1 MKSSDKKFNLVK
13 SSFNIIE
20 KSGWKSFS
28 LQKLSYTEKIPINEI
43 KIFFKSEITI
53 LDEFSKMIDIKV
65 EKSFDYEELTNTSVK
80 DNLFELIMLRLEYM
94 QPYRNA
100 LKSIK
105 SSFKSDPLVAK
116 SVAKN
121 VMNSLD
127 FYLELT
133 NAFNDSFLD
142 IFKKKSIFLIY
153 SYIFMIWLEDDSD
166 ELSKTMSELDKLLTF
181 SEKIALDFKTY
192 TPF

>member
-28 LQKLSYTEKIPINEI
+28 LQKLSYAEKIPINEI

-105 SSFKSDPLVAK
+105 SSLKSDPLVAK

-133 NAFNDSFLD
+133 NAYNDSFLD

>member
-1 MKSSDKKFNLVK
+1 MKSSDKKLNLVK

-28 LQKLSYTEKIPINEI
+28 LQKLSYAEKIPINEI

-133 NAFNDSFLD
+133 NAYNDSFLD

>member
-28 LQKLSYTEKIPINEI
+28 LQKLSYAEKIPINEI
-43 KIFFKSEITI
+43 KIFFKSEISI

-105 SSFKSDPLVAK
+105 TSFKSDPLVAR

>member
-13 SSFNIIE
+13 SSFDIIE

-28 LQKLSYTEKIPINEI
+28 LQKLSETEKIPINEI
-43 KIFFKSEITI
+43 KFFFKSEITI
-53 LDEFSKMIDIKV
+53 LAEFSKMIDIKV
-65 EKSFDYEELTNTSVK
+65 EKNFDYEELTNTSVK
-80 DNLFELIMLRLEYM
+80 DNLFELIMLRLEFM

-133 NAFNDSFLD
+133 NVFNDSFLD

-166 ELSKTMSELDKLLTF
+166 ELSKTMSELDKLLSF

>member
-13 SSFNIIE
+13 SSFNIIK
-20 KSGWKSFS
+20 KSGWESFS
-28 LQKLSYTEKIPINEI
+28 LQKLSDIEKISINEI

-65 EKSFDYEELTNTSVK
+65 EKSFDYEELTKTSVK
-80 DNLFELIMLRLEYM
+80 DNLFELIMLRLEFM

-105 SSFKSDPLVAK
+105 NSFKSDPLVAK

>member
-28 LQKLSYTEKIPINEI
+28 LLKLAYAEKIPINEI

-53 LDEFSKMIDIKV
+53 LDEFSKMIDIEV

>member
-28 LQKLSYTEKIPINEI
+28 LQKLSYAEKIPINEI

-65 EKSFDYEELTNTSVK
+65 EKSFDYEELTKTSVK
-80 DNLFELIMLRLEYM
+80 DNLFELIMLRLELM

-100 LKSIK
+100 LKNIK
-105 SSFKSDPLVAK
+105 NSFKSEPQTAK

-133 NAFNDSFLD
+133 NALNDSFLD

>member
-28 LQKLSYTEKIPINEI
+28 LQKLSETEKIPINEI
-43 KIFFKSEITI
+43 KFFFKSEITI

-80 DNLFELIMLRLEYM
+80 DNLFELIMLRLEFM

-105 SSFKSDPLVAK
+105 NSFKSDPHVAK

-166 ELSKTMSELDKLLTF
+166 ELSKTMSELDRLLTF
-181 SEKIALDFKTY
+181 SEKIALNFKTY

>member
-28 LQKLSYTEKIPINEI
+28 LQKLSYAEKIPINEI

-65 EKSFDYEELTNTSVK
+65 EKSFDYEELTKTSVK

-133 NAFNDSFLD
+133 NAYNDSFLD

>member
-13 SSFNIIE
+13 SSFNLIE

-28 LQKLSYTEKIPINEI
+28 LQILSETEKIPINEI
-43 KIFFKSEITI
+43 KIFFKSELTI

-65 EKSFDYEELTNTSVK
+65 EKSFDYEEVTSTSVK
-80 DNLFELIMLRLEYM
+80 DNLFELIMLRLEFM

-142 IFKKKSIFLIY
+142 IFKKKSMFLIY

-166 ELSKTMSELDKLLTF
+166 ELSKTMSELDRLLTF

>member
-28 LQKLSYTEKIPINEI
+28 LQKLSYAEKIPINEI

-65 EKSFDYEELTNTSVK
+65 EKSFDYEELTKTSVK
-80 DNLFELIMLRLEYM
+80 DNLFELIMLRLEFM

-105 SSFKSDPLVAK
+105 ESFKSDPLVAK

>member
-28 LQKLSYTEKIPINEI
+28 LQKLSYAEKIPINEI

-153 SYIFMIWLEDDSD
+153 SYIFMIWLEDNSD
-166 ELSKTMSELDKLLTF
+166 ELSKTMSELDKLRKEVKELKRL
-181 SEKIALDFKTY
+181 ENDREE
-192 TPF
+192 

>member
-28 LQKLSYTEKIPINEI
+28 LQKLSDKEKVSINEI

-65 EKSFDYEELTNTSVK
+65 EKNFDYEDLTSTSVK
-80 DNLFELIMLRLEYM
+80 DNLFELIMLRLEFM

-116 SVAKN
+116 LVAKN

-166 ELSKTMSELDKLLTF
+166 ELSKTMSELDKVLTF

>member
-1 MKSSDKKFNLVK
+1 MKSSDKKFSLVK

-20 KSGWKSFS
+20 KSGWNSFS
-28 LQKLSYTEKIPINEI
+28 LKKLSDTEKIPINEI
-43 KIFFKSEITI
+43 KFFFKSEMTI
-53 LDEFSKMIDIKV
+53 IDEFSKMIDIKV

-80 DNLFELIMLRLEYM
+80 DNLFELIMLRLEFM

-100 LKSIK
+100 LKIIK
-105 SSFKSDPLVAK
+105 GSFKSDPLVAK
-116 SVAKN
+116 LVAKN

-181 SEKIALDFKTY
+181 SEKIAIDFKTY

>member
-28 LQKLSYTEKIPINEI
+28 LQKLSDTEKIPINEI
-43 KIFFKSEITI
+43 KFFFKSEITI

-181 SEKIALDFKTY
+181 SEKIAIDFKTY

>member
-28 LQKLSYTEKIPINEI
+28 LQKLSYAEKIPINEI

-181 SEKIALDFKTY
+181 SEKIAVDFKKY

>member
-20 KSGWKSFS
+20 KSGWQSFS
-28 LQKLSYTEKIPINEI
+28 LQKLSDTERIPINEI
-43 KIFFKSEITI
+43 KILFKSEKTI
-53 LDEFSKMIDIKV
+53 LDEFTKMIDIKV

-80 DNLFELIMLRLEYM
+80 DNLFELIMLRLEFM

-105 SSFKSDPLVAK
+105 NSFKSDPQVAK

>member
-1 MKSSDKKFNLVK
+1 MKSSEKKFNLIK
-13 SSFNIIE
+13 SSFKIIE
-20 KSGWKSFS
+20 ESGWKSFS
-28 LQKLSYTEKIPINEI
+28 FQKLSYSEKVPIDEI
-43 KIFFKSEITI
+43 KKFFKSEISI

-65 EKSFDYEELTNTSVK
+65 EKNFDYEELGSTSVK
-80 DNLFELIMLRLEYM
+80 DNLFELIMLRLEFM

-105 SSFKSDPLVAK
+105 SNFRSDPLIAK

-133 NAFNDSFLD
+133 KAFNDSFLD

-153 SYIFMIWLEDDSD
+153 SYIFNIWLEDNSE

-181 SEKIALDFKTY
+181 SEKIALNFKTY

>member
-13 SSFNIIE
+13 SSFKIIE
-20 KSGWKSFS
+20 ESGWKSFS
-28 LQKLSYTEKIPINEI
+28 LQKLSYAEKIPINEI

-53 LDEFSKMIDIKV
+53 LDEFSKMINVKV
-65 EKSFDYEELTNTSVK
+65 EKSFDYEDITNTSVK
-80 DNLFELIMLRLEYM
+80 DNLFELIMLRLEFM

-100 LKSIK
+100 LKNIK
-105 SSFKSDPLVAK
+105 NSFKSDPLVAK

>member
-28 LQKLSYTEKIPINEI
+28 LQKLSYAEKIPINEI

-80 DNLFELIMLRLEYM
+80 DNLFELIMLRLEFM

-100 LKSIK
+100 LKDIK

-133 NAFNDSFLD
+133 NALNDSFLD

>member
-28 LQKLSYTEKIPINEI
+28 LQKLSDTEKIPINEI
-43 KIFFKSEITI
+43 KFFFKSEITI

-65 EKSFDYEELTNTSVK
+65 EKNFDYEEISNTSVK
-80 DNLFELIMLRLEYM
+80 DNLFELIMLRLEFM

-133 NAFNDSFLD
+133 NALNDSFLD

-153 SYIFMIWLEDDSD
+153 SYIFTIWLEDNSE

-181 SEKIALDFKTY
+181 SEKIAINFKTY

>member
-1 MKSSDKKFNLVK
+1 MKSSEKKFNLIK
-13 SSFNIIE
+13 SSFKIIE
-20 KSGWKSFS
+20 ESGWKSFS
-28 LQKLSYTEKIPINEI
+28 FQKLSYSEKVPIDEI
-43 KIFFKSEITI
+43 KKFFKSEINI

-65 EKSFDYEELTNTSVK
+65 EKNFDYEELGSTSVK
-80 DNLFELIMLRLEYM
+80 DNLFELIMLRLEFM

-105 SSFKSDPLVAK
+105 SNFRSDPLIAK

-133 NAFNDSFLD
+133 KAFNDSFLD

-153 SYIFMIWLEDDSD
+153 SYIFNIWLEDNSE

-181 SEKIALDFKTY
+181 SEKIALNFKTY

>member
-28 LQKLSYTEKIPINEI
+28 LQKLSYAEKIPINEI

-105 SSFKSDPLVAK
+105 SSFKSDTLVAK

>member
-13 SSFNIIE
+13 SSFNIIK
-20 KSGWKSFS
+20 KSGWASFS
-28 LQKLSYTEKIPINEI
+28 LQKLSDVEKISINEI

-65 EKSFDYEELTNTSVK
+65 EKSFDYEELTKTSVK
-80 DNLFELIMLRLEYM
+80 DNLFELIMLRLEFM

-105 SSFKSDPLVAK
+105 NSFKSHPLVAK

>member
-13 SSFNIIE
+13 SSFNLIE

-28 LQKLSYTEKIPINEI
+28 LQILSETEKIPINEI

>member
-1 MKSSDKKFNLVK
+1 MKSSDKKFKLVK

-28 LQKLSYTEKIPINEI
+28 LQKLSYAEKIPINEI

-53 LDEFSKMIDIKV
+53 LDEFSKMIDIEV

>member
-1 MKSSDKKFNLVK
+1 MKSSDKKLNLVK

-28 LQKLSYTEKIPINEI
+28 LQKLSYAEKIPINEI

-65 EKSFDYEELTNTSVK
+65 EKSFVYEELTNTSVK

-133 NAFNDSFLD
+133 NAFNDTFLD

>member
-28 LQKLSYTEKIPINEI
+28 LQKLSDKEKVPINEI

>member
-28 LQKLSYTEKIPINEI
+28 LQKLSDTEKIPINEI

-80 DNLFELIMLRLEYM
+80 DNLFELIMLRLEFM

-142 IFKKKSIFLIY
+142 IFKKKSMFLIY

>member
-1 MKSSDKKFNLVK
+1 MNSSDKKFNLVK
-13 SSFNIIE
+13 SSFSIIE
-20 KSGWKSFS
+20 KNGWKSFS

-43 KIFFKSEITI
+43 KNFFKSEITI
-53 LDEFSKMIDIKV
+53 LDEFSKMIDFKV
-65 EKSFDYEELTNTSVK
+65 ENSFDYEELQNTSVK
-80 DNLFELIMLRLEYM
+80 DNLFELIMLRLEFM

-133 NAFNDSFLD
+133 NALNDSFLD

>member
-1 MKSSDKKFNLVK
+1 MKSSDKKFNLIK
-13 SSFNIIE
+13 SSFKIIE
-20 KSGWKSFS
+20 ERGWKSFS
-28 LQKLSYTEKIPINEI
+28 LQKLSYAEKIPINEI

-53 LDEFSKMIDIKV
+53 LDEFSKMIDIEV

-80 DNLFELIMLRLEYM
+80 DNLFELIMLRLEFM

-133 NAFNDSFLD
+133 NAFNNSFLD

-166 ELSKTMSELDKLLTF
+166 ELSKTMSELDRLLTF

>member
-28 LQKLSYTEKIPINEI
+28 LQKLSYAEKIPINEI

-65 EKSFDYEELTNTSVK
+65 EKGFDYAELTKTSVK
-80 DNLFELIMLRLEYM
+80 DNLFELIMLRLEFM
-94 QPYRNA
+94 QPYKNA
-100 LKSIK
+100 LKNIK
-105 SSFKSDPLVAK
+105 NSFKSDPLVAK

>member
-1 MKSSDKKFNLVK
+1 MKSSDKKLNLVK

-28 LQKLSYTEKIPINEI
+28 LQKLSYAEKIPINEI

-80 DNLFELIMLRLEYM
+80 DNLFELIMLRLEFM

>member
-13 SSFNIIE
+13 SSFYIIE
-20 KSGWKSFS
+20 KSGWQSFS
-28 LQKLSYTEKIPINEI
+28 LQKLSYAEKIPINEI

>member
-28 LQKLSYTEKIPINEI
+28 LQKLSNTEKIPFNEI
-43 KIFFKSEITI
+43 KTFFKSEINI

-80 DNLFELIMLRLEYM
+80 DNLFELIMLRLEFM

-105 SSFKSDPLVAK
+105 NSFKSEPQTAK

-133 NAFNDSFLD
+133 NAYNDSFLD